1 MIKQIRYIFVV
12 VVVVVRSDINHIKLQ
27 LHIVKDYKLIY
38 KKKNETNFSSLH
50 EKCMKLNACF
60 ISLLLLLFILIKLY
74 KYNKRYQIILK

>member
-38 KKKNETNFSSLH
+38 KKKKMKQTFLH
-50 EKCMKLNACF
+50 CMRNA
-60 ISLLLLLFILIKLY
+60 
-74 KYNKRYQIILK
+74 